1 MPSCRSAT
9 TDRTVTRAAAPFA
22 ERLLHWWQ
30 QHGRH
35 DLPWQQDRSPYRV
48 WLSEIMLQQT
58 QVATVIPYFERFTRQ
73 FPTLSALARA
83 DSDEVMALWSGLGY
97 YARARNL
104 LATARLCLEQH
115 GGALPD
121 RPEALEALPG
131 IGRSTANAII
141 AQAHDRRA
149 VILDGNV
156 KRVMARHAAI
166 EGWPGQTAVARR
178 LWQAAEARTPRTK
191 ARDYTQAI
199 MDLGATLCRR
209 SQPRCKDCPVASDCL
224 GRIQETLDQ
233 LPGKRPK
240 KPRPTQHTHM
250 LLIRDS
256 EQRFLLEKRP
266 PSGIW
271 GGLWCLPMSETPP
284 TEAIPRDSLPV
295 LIHQFSHFSLHIQP
309 LMIEQTAWS
318 GPGERVSEADD
329 QAWISLDEALSRGL
343 PRPVQ
348 RLLESLAAQET

>member
-1 MPSCRSAT
+1 M
-9 TDRTVTRAAAPFA
+9 PFA
-22 ERLLHWWQ
+22 QRLLGWWR

-35 DLPWQQDRSPYRV
+35 DLPWQQNRSPYRV

-58 QVATVIPYFERFTRQ
+58 QVSTVIPYFERFTAQ
-73 FPTLSALARA
+73 FPTLPALAQAR
-83 DSDEVMALWSGLGY
+83 DDEVMALWSGLGY

-104 LATARLCLEQH
+104 LATARLCLETH
-115 GGALPD
+115 DGELPSN
-121 RPEALEALPG
+121 PEALEALPG
-131 IGRSTANAII
+131 IGRSTANAIV

-166 EGWPGQTAVARR
+166 EGWPGQTAVSRQ
-178 LWQAAEARTPRTK
+178 LWQAAEQRTPATL

-209 SQPRCKDCPVASDCL
+209 SQPRCQDCPVNEDCL
-224 GRIQETLDQ
+224 GRQRDLLAR

-240 KPRPTQHTHM
+240 KARPTQRTHM

-256 EQRFLLEKRP
+256 QQRLLMEKRP

-271 GGLWCLPMSETPP
+271 GGLWCLPMSEQAP
-284 TEAIPRDSLPV
+284 ADSIPREVLPGV
-295 LIHQFSHFSLHIQP
+295 VHQFSHFSLEIRP
-309 LMIEQTAWS
+309 LLIERSNWPEFFQGIS
-318 GPGERVSEADD
+318 DD
-329 QAWISLDEALSRGL
+329 GHNDWISLEQALARGL

-348 RLLESLAAQET
+348 RLLESIQPQET

>member
-1 MPSCRSAT
+1 
-9 TDRTVTRAAAPFA
+9 
-22 ERLLHWWQ
+22 
-30 QHGRH
+30 
-35 DLPWQQDRSPYRV
+35 
-48 WLSEIMLQQT
+48 MLQQT
-58 QVATVIPYFERFTRQ
+58 QVTTVIPYFERFTRQ
-73 FPTLSALARA
+73 FPTLPALARA

-115 GGALPD
+115 AGDLPD
-121 RPEALEALPG
+121 SPEALEALPG
-131 IGRSTANAII
+131 IGRSTANAIV

-178 LWQAAEARTPRTK
+178 LWQAAEERTPDIH

-209 SQPRCKDCPVASDCL
+209 SQPRCQDCPVASDCQ
-224 GRIQETLDQ
+224 GRIQAMLDQ

-240 KPRPTQHTHM
+240 RARPTQHTHM

-256 EQRFLLEKRP
+256 KQRVLLEKRP

-284 TEAIPRDSLPV
+284 AEPIARDTLPAM
-295 LIHQFSHFSLHIQP
+295 IHQFSHFSLHIQP
-309 LMIEQTAWS
+309 LLIDQTAWNA
-318 GPGERVSEADD
+318 PAWQISEADN

-348 RLLESLAAQET
+348 RLLQSLQPEET